1 MSAPGKDD
9 RPSGRRA
16 VPPLM
21 VAAWEGATSEA
32 DPLAALGATRALV
45 GLLSTWESQLV
56 SEAIEAGATWEVVGG
71 TVGSSRQA
79 AWERFHHDVD
89 GFRSQVKTDARALQ
103 ARHRQETREFKER
116 VKSRAAAH
124 RRK

>member
-1 MSAPGKDD
+1 MIAPGKDD
-9 RPSGRRA
+9 RPDGRRA

-21 VAAWEGATSEA
+21 LAAWEGAISEA
-32 DPLAALGATRALV
+32 DPLAALSATRALV

-56 SEAIEAGATWEVVGG
+56 SAAIEAGATWEVVGG

-116 VKSRAAAH
+116 VKSRATAQ

>member
-1 MSAPGKDD
+1 MTVPGKGN
-9 RPSGRRA
+9 RPNRLRTI
-16 VPPLM
+16 PPLM
-21 VAAWEGATSEA
+21 VAAWEGATSES
-32 DPLAALGATRALV
+32 DPLAAFGATRALV

-89 GFRSQVKTDARALQ
+89 DFRSQVRTDARALQ

-116 VKSRAAAH
+116 VKSRATAR